1 MAPEWPSTRYRN
13 EAARA
18 WPRGCVHA
26 TRGTRGRR
34 GKENIR
40 SHWSRK
46 VIRVFFGGMT
56 MREGVNYPGLSSRKD
71 NRGGG
76 IFTRL
81 IRACV
86 PSTRE
91 KSLEEGV
98 VENGGYF
105 FVSFL
110 FETDNF

>member
-40 SHWSRK
+40 SRWSRK
-46 VIRVFFGGMT
+46 VIRVFFGDDD
-56 MREGVNYPGLSSRKD
+56 E
-71 NRGGG
+71 GGG
-76 IFTRL
+76 ELSWI
-81 IRACV
+81 I
-86 PSTRE
+86 
-91 KSLEEGV
+91 LEEG
-98 VENGGYF
+98 
-105 FVSFL
+105 
-110 FETDNF
+110 